1 MDKKVMITGVNAI
14 NIFNQ
19 NIKSQLEDM
28 FDVILSKANKEDIE
42 KDIKNYEPD
51 IVILCIT
58 EDIDI
63 LIDIFNYVKSSKN
76 IPVVLVG
83 SNSACYSAEETIG
96 KGNIIN
102 TIITP
107 FKVDEI
113 ETVVNEYFKSLKNID
128 NENNEF
134 DFNDDL
140 DPQGDELDFN
150 DDLDFQ
156 DNIDEDKE
164 EKINLKVESDGVTY
178 EDYNNLNN
186 KGEKRKILIVDDDIK
201 ILRVMNAYLSSRYD
215 VAIVKNGLG
224 AMRYL
229 RTNMPDLILLDY
241 IMPMEDGPEVYRKI
255 KLVDRLRK
263 IPIFFLTG
271 VSDSKK
277 VRKALELKPE
287 GYILKPIKRDQLIK
301 RLESFF
307 NTYVNK

>member
-14 NIFNQ
+14 NIFNK

-63 LIDIFNYVKSSKN
+63 SIDIFNYVKSSKN

-140 DPQGDELDFN
+140 D
-150 DDLDFQ
+150 FQ

-164 EKINLKVESDGVTY
+164 EKINLKVESDGATY

-229 RTNMPDLILLDY
+229 RNNMPDLILLDY

-255 KLVDRLRK
+255 KLVGRLRK

-307 NTYVNK
+307 NTFVNK

>member
-14 NIFNQ
+14 NIFNK

-63 LIDIFNYVKSSKN
+63 SIDIFNYVKSSKN

-140 DPQGDELDFN
+140 D
-150 DDLDFQ
+150 FQ

-164 EKINLKVESDGVTY
+164 EKINLKVESDGATY

-229 RTNMPDLILLDY
+229 RNNMPDLILLDY

-307 NTYVNK
+307 NTFVNK

>member
-28 FDVILSKANKEDIE
+28 FDVILSKATKEDIE
-42 KDIKNYEPD
+42 KNMEDYEPD

-58 EDIDI
+58 EDTDI
-63 LIDIFNYVKSSKN
+63 SINIFNYIKGSKN
-76 IPVVLVG
+76 VPVLLVG
-83 SNSACYSAEETIG
+83 SNSACYSTEETIG
-96 KGNIIN
+96 KENIMN
-102 TIITP
+102 KIITP
-107 FKVDEI
+107 FEVDEI
-113 ETVVNEYFKSLKNID
+113 KAVVNEHFKSLENI
-128 NENNEF
+128 NNEF
-134 DFNDDL
+134 
-140 DPQGDELDFN
+140 DFN

-156 DNIDEDKE
+156 DNIDEDKKE
-164 EKINLKVESDGVTY
+164 INLKVESDGATY
-178 EDYNNLNN
+178 KDYNNLNN

-201 ILRVMNAYLSSRYD
+201 ILRVMNAYLSNKYD
-215 VAIVKNGLG
+215 VAIVKNGRG
-224 AMRYL
+224 AMQYL

-307 NTYVNK
+307 DTYVSK

>member
-1 MDKKVMITGVNAI
+1 
-14 NIFNQ
+14 
-19 NIKSQLEDM
+19 M

-63 LIDIFNYVKSSKN
+63 SIDIFNYVKSSKN

-140 DPQGDELDFN
+140 D
-150 DDLDFQ
+150 FQ

-164 EKINLKVESDGVTY
+164 EKINLKVESDGATY

-229 RTNMPDLILLDY
+229 RNNMPDLILLDY

-307 NTYVNK
+307 NTFVNK